1 MKWKN
6 NSMKGYTLNDLPQ
19 VGLLIVFIG
28 VCIAVGAYLNNEISS
43 SSFDTEK
50 ILNEQITWVSNA
62 SYIKLAHPYLKS
74 IEGINNGTR
83 WLAAAPSYTSGNY
96 SFLNDGSGVLCC
108 KTCGTIACNENTTL
122 WINYTTWSGEDY
134 QVMKNATS
142 GLTSLSVW
150 LPIIAVVIASSVVI
164 VTLMTSFLRRDNM

>member
-1 MKWKN
+1 MKWN
-6 NSMKGYTLNDLPQ
+6 NFKGMSLTNLQNA
-19 VGLLIVFIG
+19 GLLIVFVG
-28 VCIAVGAYLNNEISS
+28 VAVGVGIYLNNEISS

-62 SYIKLAHPYLKS
+62 SYMKLAHPYLKS
-74 IEGINNGTR
+74 IEGINNGTV
-83 WLAAAPSYTSGNY
+83 WLAAAPYYSSGNY

-108 KTCGTIACNENTTL
+108 KTCGTISCKENTTL

-142 GLTSLSVW
+142 GLRNIAIW
-150 LPIIAVVIASSVVI
+150 LPIIAVVVAASAVI
-164 VTLMTSFLRRDNM
+164 GVLGSAFLNRRSGM